1 MNNNIY
7 LYIWNLNLFEVL
19 CIFIYFFSFN
29 SLKVVEIVL
38 ELYVVI
44 NRVGLDIELNVIWL
58 WLLFKISYNWSYIVR
73 KELKLN
79 VIYYLMSGIRN
90 LYV

>member
-7 LYIWNLNLFEVL
+7 VYIWNLKLIEVL

>member
-7 LYIWNLNLFEVL
+7 VYIWNLNLIEVL

-79 VIYYLMSGIRN
+79 VIYYLMSEIRN

>member
-7 LYIWNLNLFEVL
+7 VYIWNLNLIEVL

>member
-7 LYIWNLNLFEVL
+7 VYIWNLNLIEVL
-19 CIFIYFFSFN
+19 CIFFYIFSFN

-79 VIYYLMSGIRN
+79 VIYYLMSEIRN

>member
-7 LYIWNLNLFEVL
+7 LYIWNLNLIEVL

>member
-7 LYIWNLNLFEVL
+7 VYIWNLKLIEVL

-44 NRVGLDIELNVIWL
+44 NRVGLDIELNVMWL